1 MISSDDQEVKKVQV
15 LETQTVQISDET
27 LWESLKTI
35 SSWTRLRRVV
45 ALCLKFV
52 RNLKQSVSEKNS
64 VKERKGQMSKRIISV
79 PSLSVEDLTQAQQV
93 LVMSAQCKAFKEE
106 IDLLQT
112 SKVDIKG
119 SERLVSSQRKTLRKG
134 QSKIYRLDPFLDS
147 SGILR
152 VGGRLGFAQMSLSE
166 RHPIILPQTGHVTE
180 LIVRHFH
187 ERVNHQGRGITSNEI
202 RGNGFW
208 VVGLSAVVSSLIS
221 HCVTCRRLRGFAQVQ
236 KMASLPDDRIESAP
250 PFTYCGVDYFGP
262 WYIHEGRKELKRWG
276 VIFTCLCCRAVHIET
291 AVSMTTDSFVNALRR
306 FIALRGSVRVLRSD
320 RGTNFIGAERELA
333 EAVSEMDDKQIEQF
347 LLQEGCNFSFKTN
360 VPHASHMGGVWERQI
375 RSVRNVLSSLL
386 YHHGKQLDDESLRT
400 FMCEAAAVVNS
411 RPLTVQNTND
421 PMSLEPLSPNHL
433 LTMKSKLL
441 MPPPGQFQRPDL
453 YCRKRWRRVQY
464 LANEFWI
471 RWRKEY
477 LQNLQTRSKWQGK
490 KRNAQVG
497 DIVLISDDNLPR
509 SQWHL
514 GKIVEANADQD
525 DLVRKVKVLVGTVA
539 LDKKG
544 QRLES
549 KSYLERPVHKLVLLY
564 ESEATE

>member
-1 MISSDDQEVKKVQV
+1 M
-15 LETQTVQISDET
+15 
-27 LWESLKTI
+27 
-35 SSWTRLRRVV
+35 
-45 ALCLKFV
+45 

-119 SERLVSSQRKTLRKG
+119 SERLVSSQRKTLQKG

-166 RHPIILPQTGHVTE
+166 RHPIILPKTGHVTE

-306 FIALRGSVRVLRSD
+306 FIALRGPVRVLRSD

-400 FMCEAAAVVNS
+400 YMCEAAAVVNS

-421 PMSLEPLSPNHL
+421 PMSLEPLSPKHL